1 MNLGVKMIKPLVLCA
16 LLLSTFMPVRA
27 DNSFEYEEALKE
39 HEYLIDTIRSVGVQV
54 YVNPPSCDF
63 FKKNKDYDILGLYL
77 NDTFRLVLCQDNF
90 DGKGHTAKWTPNDF
104 DTLRHEAQHVV
115 QDCAY
120 GEIGDG
126 MMARMFSN
134 MDSYKDFIKASGI
147 PDKKVV
153 EIYDTYMEQVDDNPY
168 KASMEVEAYAVA
180 NSIPAQ
186 DIAEKMKEFCDA
198 KKR

>member
-1 MNLGVKMIKPLVLCA
+1 
-16 LLLSTFMPVRA
+16 
-27 DNSFEYEEALKE
+27 
-39 HEYLIDTIRSVGVQV
+39 
-54 YVNPPSCDF
+54 
-63 FKKNKDYDILGLYL
+63 
-77 NDTFRLVLCQDNF
+77 
-90 DGKGHTAKWTPNDF
+90 
-104 DTLRHEAQHVV
+104 
-115 QDCAY
+115 
-120 GEIGDG
+120 
-126 MMARMFSN
+126 MARMFSN